1 MGKKILRNFILA
13 IEFYRVIQKLI
24 ERILFSI
31 ILHRFLEHF
40 SRTLLVSALLNSITS
55 LRECFKCQA

>member
-1 MGKKILRNFILA
+1 MRKKILQNFILA
-13 IEFYRVIQKLI
+13 IGFYRVVQKRI
-24 ERILFSI
+24 ARILLSI